1 MPTIMDAPNTIQGI
15 YVEYVDP
22 IAPFGAIGFGQE
34 VMSGIPAMV
43 LNALSNALG
52 GYRFTK
58 LPVRKEDIVTALQWM
73 EANGK
78 LPS

>member
-1 MPTIMDAPNTIQGI
+1 MAPDTLTPV
-15 YVEYVDP
+15 YEEYVDP
-22 IAPFGAIGFGQE
+22 VGPFGATGIGEPCLIGA
-34 VMSGIPAMV
+34 IPCI

-58 LPVRKEDIVTALQWM
+58 TPVRKEDIVTALQWM
-73 EANGK
+73 KANGK